1 MPKSHFSSTDIGHTL
16 QKKFLQTQK
25 LSRFKGNQNFILFAK
40 IEFSQMVLFCM
51 GCVVVIR
58 EIVLS
63 LNDHG
68 DNNDHVG
75 DGEDNQIDD
84 DDGGDN
90 EHNEYD
96 DNKHCQR
103 HYGPRR

>member
-1 MPKSHFSSTDIGHTL
+1 
-16 QKKFLQTQK
+16 
-25 LSRFKGNQNFILFAK
+25 
-40 IEFSQMVLFCM
+40 MVLFCM

-84 DDGGDN
+84 DDGEDDD
-90 EHNEYD
+90 HNELRGD
-96 DNKHCQR
+96 RGAGLQ
-103 HYGPRR
+103 